1 MPDVKC
7 SECWR
12 DVTERTD
19 HCPGCGAPL
28 GGETIP
34 RGWLHLGMALLLGF
48 FLLLGGLLFKVL
60 FD

>member
-1 MPDVKC
+1 MADLKC

-12 DVTERTD
+12 EVKPRIL

-34 RGWLHLGMALLLGF
+34 RGWLHMAMATLLLF
-48 FLLLGGLLFKVL
+48 FLVLAGLLLKL
-60 FD
+60 ILD